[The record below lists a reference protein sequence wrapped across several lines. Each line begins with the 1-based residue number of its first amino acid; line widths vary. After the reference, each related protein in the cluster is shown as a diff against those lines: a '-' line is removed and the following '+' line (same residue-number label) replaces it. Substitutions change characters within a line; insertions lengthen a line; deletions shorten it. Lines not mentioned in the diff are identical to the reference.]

1 MLLAGLTGGLAS
13 GKSFIGHALE
23 ECGCH
28 LIRADDLGHEV
39 LASGGRAYAAV
50 LAEFGNDILKE
61 DGGID
66 RRKLGAIV
74 FADASR
80 LARLNELVHPHVFA
94 LEEERVAEI
103 AAREPGAIVVVEA
116 AIMIEAGSY
125 QRYDVIILAV
135 CARETQIARAMKRDG
150 LTREEVVVR
159 LERQMPLAEKIPY
172 AQFVIDTD
180 HAKEETIARTRDV
193 YESLRALQRSKSIAT
208 AGPLSTL

>member
-1 MLLAGLTGGLAS
+1 MPGVLIRYARDADLDGLR
-13 GKSFIGHALE
+13 ALE
-23 ECGCH
+23 DNSFASDRLTRRSLQR
-28 LIRADDLGHEV
+28 LISRP
-39 LASGGRAYAAV
+39 SAAV
-50 LAEFGNDILKE
+50 
-61 DGGID
+61 
-66 RRKLGAIV
+66 
-74 FADASR
+74 
-80 LARLNELVHPHVFA
+80 
-94 LEEERVAEI
+94 RV

-150 LTREEVVVR
+150 LTREEVVAR